1 MFEILLFGLFVLLA
15 YFVAH
20 HAVMALERRHG
31 KPLGAWRNLWFFLIF
46 LVLLLVAQQ
55 LTPLITGGGGVNP

>member
-1 MFEILLFGLFVLLA
+1 MLEILFFGLFVLLA

-31 KPLGAWRNLWFFLIF
+31 QPLGAWRTLWFFLIF
-46 LVLLLVAQQ
+46 LTLLLLAQW
-55 LTPLITGGGGVNP
+55 LTPHILPQGGANP